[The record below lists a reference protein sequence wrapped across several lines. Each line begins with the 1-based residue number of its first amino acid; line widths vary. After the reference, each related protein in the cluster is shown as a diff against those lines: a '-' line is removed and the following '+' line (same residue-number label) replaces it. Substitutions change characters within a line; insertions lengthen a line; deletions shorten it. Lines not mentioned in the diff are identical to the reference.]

1 MTKASS
7 PIQIIS
13 AFVGLFLLFSA
24 VALINTAT
32 ANESG
37 TRSNSISH
45 TPNDIAV
52 STATYSTA
60 ETNLTEYVSP
70 EFTAEFPFNG
80 VGLTWSGAQ
89 TANVQFALR
98 VDNGDWQNLEIQ
110 GEDAKD
116 AVEYFTTAP
125 LFAHGQRLHYRI
137 TGPDVALV
145 RNVRV
150 TYFDSTT
157 APQRSLLSTISGTLK
172 HSAQTDSPTIISR
185 EDWGADPAYLTWE
198 PDYSTPK
205 KIIIHHTA
213 GGSGGDDPAATI
225 RGLYYWH
232 SVVLGW
238 GDIGYNYLIDQ
249 QGNIYEGRSGG
260 TGAIGA
266 HTYNDYTDTNY
277 NVGSV
282 GISLLGC
289 FETADGACNTVAE
302 YTETINTALTD
313 LISAIAN
320 TAEFDPAGEKK
331 WHGEK
336 LPNVI
341 GHQDVDYTYCPGASV
356 YTELDT
362 IRTAASSKYALLQST
377 QQAKHAQWQSAD
389 VATTY
394 TGSTAPTVT
403 ITYTN
408 TGTTTWQPSNTVMQL
423 SIKETGKHQRVELLD
438 VVTTNNTTTVST
450 AVSIL
455 PKRSGTYTLVSKLY
469 RKGEVIPGSTH
480 NYVITVTAAYEAAD
494 TTLTLPLAIVAG
506 WAPTLN
512 FEATNSGSQAW
523 PAGTTLIINDVV
535 VKTLK
540 QTIQP
545 AGRLSLS
552 LPYTEAA
559 QFTTGTTTI
568 KAQLHTPAGEQ
579 IAGSRVIQSLRVD

>member
-13 AFVGLFLLFSA
+13 AFVGLFFLFST

-45 TPNDIAV
+45 TPNDISV
-52 STATYSTA
+52 SVATYSTA
-60 ETNLTEYVSP
+60 ETNATEYVSP

-89 TANVQFALR
+89 TADVQFALR
-98 VDNGDWQNLEIQ
+98 VDDGDWQDLAIQ

-116 AVEYFTTAP
+116 TVEYFTTAP
-125 LFAHGQRLHYRI
+125 LFIHGQQLQYRI
-137 TGPDVALV
+137 TGPDVTLV

-157 APQRSLLSTISGTLK
+157 APQRSLLNTISGTLK
-172 HSAQTDSPTIISR
+172 RSVQTDSPTIISR

-249 QGNIYEGRSGG
+249 EGNIYEGRSGG
-260 TGAIGA
+260 TGVIGA
-266 HTYNDYTDTNY
+266 HTYNDTTETNY

-313 LISAIAN
+313 LISAVAN
-320 TAEFDPAGEKK
+320 TTGFDPAGEKK

-356 YTELDT
+356 YTELDA
-362 IRTAASSKYALLQST
+362 IRAAASSKYALLQSA
-377 QQAKHAQWQSAD
+377 QQTKRAQWQSAD
-389 VATTY
+389 VVSTY
-394 TGSTAPTVT
+394 TSSDVPTIT
-403 ITYTN
+403 ITYAN
-408 TGTTTWQPSNTVMQL
+408 AGTTTWQTSNTVLQL
-423 SIKETGKHQRVELLD
+423 SIKETGKRQRVELSD
-438 VVTTNNTTTVST
+438 TVTTNNTTAVST

-469 RKGEVIPGSTH
+469 RKGEVVPGSTH
-480 NYVITVTAAYEAAD
+480 NYTITITAAHEAAD

-506 WAPTLN
+506 WVPTLR
-512 FEATNSGSQAW
+512 FEASNSGSQAW
-523 PAGTTLIINDVV
+523 PAGTTLIINDEAI
-535 VKTLK
+535 KTLK
-540 QTIQP
+540 QTIKP

-559 QFTTGTTTI
+559 HFTTGTTTL